1 MSLTYQK
8 LEPVEVRPPQ
18 VILSNKRDYAVVKG
32 PRQTTLKQWTSTSI
46 SNSNIVFSMPPPSPE
61 IIQDR
66 RLQLYCPFRLTFVG
80 TSTAAGQTLLSLNT
94 DAPRRFP
101 LMSAID
107 TLTCTINNSTVTVN
121 MADIVQPLTL
131 FHTSNQLKNKLYSES
146 FSYPDQSAL
155 YSQLNGSIRNPLSG
169 YGDSTDENVQGRG
182 GHVNYQVV
190 SQTVIVGGVPQAQPS
205 TAADQVMT
213 SVVDL
218 CANEQLFCLS
228 PFYWSEKDHAGFM
241 HVNSMDLQVNFLNQ
255 AANRLW
261 SRSELS
267 LPVTI
272 SYIIGNQ
279 PGGPTSFTNT
289 SGNQPYVLATYYT
302 PRELDIIPR
311 DMPLTYPFF
320 ECQRYPTDL
329 GTINAG
335 QTFNAVSNA
344 IQLNTIP
351 QKLYIL
357 VRERNQDLYSSPTH
371 TDTFLQIQN
380 INLTYQNTN
389 GMFNSGNMMQ
399 LYQISRSNGCSL
411 SWSQWS
417 AQPMYQGAYSDIL
430 TGTGSIFCA
439 EFGKD
444 IALSSDLDAPGKISN
459 TNLTVNVIG
468 QNTTTRNIN
477 CTMYLIVVLEGTFV
491 IEGIGRASQNIGV
504 LTSNDI
510 LNASKRPFYSWDDV
524 QEINGGDFFSS
535 IKDYFVDKVLP
546 IIKKSKI
553 VSNLANLVPIVGPAL
568 SKSAR
573 NLGLGDGYGGEVVE
587 DYMGNYM
594 GHGVIAGDGVSIGGV
609 PVGGRMLRARKG
621 GMRKRVMM

>member
-18 VILSNKRDYAVVKG
+18 MILSNKRDYAVVKG

-46 SNSNIVFSMPPPSPE
+46 SNSNIAFSLPPPSPD
-61 IIQDR
+61 IVQDR
-66 RLQLYCPFRLTFVG
+66 RLMLYVPFRLTFTS

-94 DAPRRFP
+94 DAPRQYP
-101 LMSAID
+101 LLSAID

-121 MADIVQPLTL
+121 MADIVQPLTKY
-131 FHTSNQLKNKLYSES
+131 HTCNNLKNKLYSTS

-155 YSQLNGSIRNPLSG
+155 YSQLNGSVRNPLAG

-182 GHVNYQVV
+182 GHVNYQVI
-190 SQTVIVGGVPQAQPS
+190 SQTVIVAGVPQPQPS
-205 TAADQVMT
+205 TAAGQAMT
-213 SVVDL
+213 SIVDM
-218 CANEQLFCLS
+218 CCNEEMFCLS
-228 PFYWSEKDHAGFM
+228 PFYWSEKDHSGFI

-255 AANRLW
+255 ASNRLW
-261 SRSELS
+261 SRSELA
-267 LPVTI
+267 LPVTV

-279 PGGPTSFTNT
+279 PGGPTAFTNT

-311 DMPLTYPFF
+311 DMPVTYPFF

-335 QTFNAVSNA
+335 QQFNAVSNA

-351 QKLYIL
+351 QKMYIL
-357 VRERNQDLYSSPTH
+357 IRERNQDLYSSPTH

-380 INLTYQNTN
+380 INVTYQNTN
-389 GMFNSGNMMQ
+389 GIFNSGNMMQ

-417 AQPMYQGAYSDIL
+417 GQPMYSGTGSYSNTM
-430 TGTGSIFCA
+430 TGVGSIFCA

-444 IALSSDLDAPGKISN
+444 IALSSDLDAPGKICN

-468 QNTTTRNIN
+468 QNTTPRNIN
-477 CTMYLIVVLEGTFV
+477 CTMYLIMVLEGTFV

-504 LTSNDI
+504 LTSQDI
-510 LNASKRPFYSWDDV
+510 LDASKKPFFSWDDI
-524 QEINGGDFFSS
+524 QEVNGGDFFGS
-535 IKDYFVDKVLP
+535 IKDFFVNKVLP
-546 IIKKSKI
+546 VIKQSKI
-553 VSNLANLVPIVGPAL
+553 ASNLAQLIPLAGPAI
-568 SKSAR
+568 SKSLR
-573 NLGLGDGYGGEVVE
+573 NLGYGDGEDQGGIVIDEHIPRDV
-587 DYMGNYM
+587 G
-594 GHGVIAGDGVSIGGV
+594 GVYSGGV
-609 PVGGRMLRARKG
+609 PVGGRMLRRGA
-621 GMRKRVMM
+621 MRKRIML